1 MLKGTIFVGYQ
12 KRNFLLC
19 AKLPNSSNFPSRQNC
34 VSMQRND
41 DEITIHRR
49 SFIIAVF
56 IKSKKEGKVLKLLQW
71 GTTPDQGHH
80 MGKQQNTI
88 KHHTQESQEISL
100 FPAGDHNTINSIRTN
115 AVYRLHRCICSSETL
130 LFAYC
135 KQASVMLT
143 YRACKRINTWLN
155 AVYKYTWTQ
164 QVALVNALD
173 L

>member
-1 MLKGTIFVGYQ
+1 M
-12 KRNFLLC
+12 
-19 AKLPNSSNFPSRQNC
+19 PNSPT
-34 VSMQRND
+34 VATMQRND

-56 IKSKKEGKVLKLLQW
+56 IKSKKEGKFLKLLQW

-80 MGKQQNTI
+80 TGKQQNTI
-88 KHHTQESQEISL
+88 KHHTQESQERSL

-135 KQASVMLT
+135 KQASAMLT

-155 AVYKYTWTQ
+155 AVYKYIWTQ
-164 QVALVNALD
+164 RVALVNALD